1 MHVILDVAPLFRIA
15 VLQPEYARRHVRRIM
30 LAYFIGDHFT
40 ATQNFFPDEIDF
52 VSDPT
57 LRQCIGCRNTGIAF
71 DLNNAAAVS
80 VYIACAQSA
89 WISSR

>member
-1 MHVILDVAPLFRIA
+1 
-15 VLQPEYARRHVRRIM
+15 M

-40 ATQNFFPDEIDF
+40 VTQNFFLDEVDF
-52 VSDPT
+52 LSDRT
-57 LRQCIGCRNTGIAF
+57 LRQCIGRRNTGIAF
-71 DLNNAAAVS
+71 DLNNAMAVS